1 MQGAF
6 YKLRSFRNTKY
17 KWPGNVRELENVI
30 ERTTILSKTNVI
42 EVEIPKEFYHVPFG
56 KIMSLEEKERSYILE
71 VLEFTNEK
79 IAGPNGATALLEIPP
94 STLSFQK

>member
-17 KWPGNVRELENVI
+17 NWPGNVRELENVI
-30 ERTTILSKTNVI
+30 ERATILSKSNVI
-42 EVEIPKEFYHVPFG
+42 KVEIPKEFYHMLFK
-56 KIMSLEEKERSYILE
+56 KIMSLEEKERSYIQE

-79 IAGPNGATALLEIPP
+79 IACPNGATELLEIPP
-94 STLSFQK
+94 STLR